1 MKKIAV
7 ALLGASLAI
16 TSAAIAQDKTA
27 PMDHSGHGAMKQ
39 NDHSK
44 MDHSGHGGMSD
55 MQAKEVAPGTE
66 AAGTGVI
73 NSIDAGKK
81 QVNLT
86 HEPMPDLGW
95 PTMTMDLPVTSKVAL
110 DAVKPG
116 DKVDFRLKLGRDK
129 VYRVIE
135 MTAKK

>member
-1 MKKIAV
+1 MKTIAV

-39 NDHSK
+39 DDHSK

-55 MQAKEVAPGTE
+55 MQAKEVARGTE

>member
-1 MKKIAV
+1 MKTIAV

-39 NDHSK
+39 DDHSK

>member
-39 NDHSK
+39 DDHSK

>member
-39 NDHSK
+39 DDHSK
-44 MDHSGHGGMSD
+44 MDHSGHGGMSN

>member
-1 MKKIAV
+1 MKKIAA

-39 NDHSK
+39 DDHSK